1 MSVDYHHL
9 TTEEARKFCAAGGVV
24 VVPIGATEQHGPHLP
39 LGTDF
44 TMAHTVATKAA
55 EQVDGVLVTPPIWT
69 GFSPHHMQFT
79 GTVSLRAET
88 LMAVV
93 RDVAESLWRHGFRR
107 ILFLNG
113 HGGNMNML
121 GSAAQAL
128 RFESGV
134 RITVASYWN
143 FATDVIAQWRR
154 SPLGGINHACEME
167 TSLMLAAHGAQVQ
180 ADKARNTPETMR
192 NRYLGNDLLGGGAV
206 ATPWDFAEVTA
217 DGTLGHP
224 EEATAER
231 GAELLA
237 AVVDGVAGFLT
248 DFKTWDWQ
256 DPRTI
261 IGRDDER

>member
-9 TTEEARKFCAAGGVV
+9 TTEEAREFCAAGGVV

-113 HGGNMNML
+113 HR
-121 GSAAQAL
+121 S
-128 RFESGV
+128 EE
-134 RITVASYWN
+134 
-143 FATDVIAQWRR
+143 RR
-154 SPLGGINHACEME
+154 VGKEG
-167 TSLMLAAHGAQVQ
+167 
-180 ADKARNTPETMR
+180 R
-192 NRYLGNDLLGGGAV
+192 
-206 ATPWDFAEVTA
+206 
-217 DGTLGHP
+217 
-224 EEATAER
+224 ER
-231 GAELLA
+231 
-237 AVVDGVAGFLT
+237 V
-248 DFKTWDWQ
+248 WQ
-256 DPRTI
+256 
-261 IGRDDER
+261 